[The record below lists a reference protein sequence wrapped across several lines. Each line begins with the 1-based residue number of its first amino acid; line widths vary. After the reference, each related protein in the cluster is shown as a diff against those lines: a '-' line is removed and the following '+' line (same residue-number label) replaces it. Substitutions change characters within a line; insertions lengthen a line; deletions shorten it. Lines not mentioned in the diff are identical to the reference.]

1 MATQNTQAQEINPSS
16 RSPHGLPYRAV
27 ALTQVIVPQ
36 PQSHPIAPDRTGKY
50 ASRSHTELHIPSTI
64 NYQPSTRL
72 FDPRASPCARIPFRL
87 HWKHEMLNT
96 KTIRDRLH
104 QTPFTPFRICLSD
117 GRRISVQHPDFV
129 AIGGSVV
136 LVTDRQDNIQRLDSL
151 HIVSLDDVRS
161 KKRNGKH

>member
-1 MATQNTQAQEINPSS
+1 
-16 RSPHGLPYRAV
+16 
-27 ALTQVIVPQ
+27 
-36 PQSHPIAPDRTGKY
+36 
-50 ASRSHTELHIPSTI
+50 
-64 NYQPSTRL
+64 
-72 FDPRASPCARIPFRL
+72 
-87 HWKHEMLNT
+87 MLNK

-129 AIGGSVV
+129 AIGGSVA

-161 KKRNGKH
+161 KKRNGRH